1 MNVLIT
7 LLVVLS
13 EVLIMFHFVTRLYN
27 NFNDSK
33 LPILTKINI
42 LVVLIITSSTFELL
56 MVLKHSN
63 LSLIYAIS
71 LLIIHK
77 FVLKEDLKCTTAG
90 TLITCMLLSLSNNLA
105 SSIYLVF
112 SNILNY
118 TLLSMMLPTIFLAVT
133 SIPVLMYVKH
143 NSSKLNLI
151 IDNAGSN
158 MVSTLTFYMIL
169 FSLPIIL
176 SPDIS
181 MFSHKFYFIFLMLT
195 ILLSI
200 CKFANHYINSKYN
213 KIKSEIY
220 LKDLSS
226 TIDRLRIIKHDYDN
240 ILQIMYGYIA
250 TKQYDAL
257 DSYLKHV
264 VLESKSICY
273 DSKLEPDLVN
283 QPAIYGILSCKYCK
297 AIDKDIDFNINIDTS
312 INDISFNFAELSR
325 ILGILLDNAIEA
337 SEKTK
342 AKILNISFEEDK
354 VKNAKL
360 IKISNS
366 IKDEN
371 IDVDKIFE
379 KGVSSK
385 KIKSGLGLWEVKR
398 LVDSKKN
405 SEIYTS
411 VDNNMFSQELII
423 QNT

>member
-1 MNVLIT
+1 MNVLLT
-7 LLVVLS
+7 LLVVLF
-13 EVLIMFHFVTRLYN
+13 EVLIMFRFVTRLYN
-27 NFNDSK
+27 NFNESK
-33 LPILTKINI
+33 LPIVTKICI
-42 LVVLIITSSTFELL
+42 LLLLIITSSSFELL
-56 MVLKHSN
+56 MALKHSN

-77 FVLKEDLKCTTAG
+77 FVLKENLKCTTAG
-90 TLITCMLLSLSNNLA
+90 TLITCMLLSLSNNFA
-105 SSIYLVF
+105 SSVYLVF
-112 SNILNY
+112 EGIVNY
-118 TLLSMMLPTIFLAVT
+118 TILYMLLPTIFLALMST
-133 SIPVLMYVKH
+133 PVLMFVKR

-151 IDNAGSN
+151 IENAGTN
-158 MVSTLTFYMIL
+158 VVSTLTFYMIL

-176 SPDIS
+176 SPDVNAFKHKNYFLF
-181 MFSHKFYFIFLMLT
+181 MFITGLF
-195 ILLSI
+195 SI
-200 CKFANHYINSKYN
+200 CIFAKHYINSKYN
-213 KIKSEIY
+213 KIQSDIY
-220 LKDLSS
+220 LDNLTS
-226 TIDRLRIIKHDYDN
+226 TVDSLKIIKHDYDN

-264 VLESKSICY
+264 VLESRNICY
-273 DSKLEPDLVN
+273 DSKLEPSLVN

-297 AIDKDIDFNINIDTS
+297 AINKNIDFNINIDTS

-342 AKILNISFEEDK
+342 AKILNISFEDDK
-354 VKNAKL
+354 ENNAKL

-366 IKDEN
+366 VKDDN

-385 KIKSGLGLWEVKR
+385 RIKSGLGLWEVKR

-405 SEIYTS
+405 SEIYTT
-411 VDNNMFSQELII
+411 VNNNMFSQELII